1 MFFYMIFFLLLG
13 IIGGSLLLQIINLC
27 TFARLRISP
36 AKLAVK
42 PLVSILVPARNEE
55 DVIERCV
62 RSLVQQDYE
71 PLEILV
77 LDDQSQDKTA
87 TIVQSIIDELPAG
100 QKQRLRLL
108 QGEALPS
115 GWVGKNHAC
124 YQLAQQA
131 TGEYLIFT
139 DADTIHAPGVVQA
152 TISYMHH
159 FKLQLLTALPEHIM
173 SSIGER
179 LILPLLQFTIFTYL
193 PIVLVYKRPETSL
206 SIGNGQF
213 LCFAHSAYEAT
224 GGHAAVKNR
233 ILEDMHLARNIK
245 KAGYRMMLVD
255 GQGMLQCHMYRSF
268 HDVWDGFSKNLFA
281 LYNNSLLFAFCALL
295 FNMVLFVLP
304 AFILL
309 ASFVIA
315 LPSPLFFAAAIIY
328 LLTVLLRVIVTLRL
342 VQKQRFLM
350 LLLCFLNPLSHLL
363 EDLILLNSIHWHY
376 RKTGTRWKGR
386 YYSAV

>member
-1 MFFYMIFFLLLG
+1 MFFYVIFFLLLG
-13 IIGGSLLLQIINLC
+13 IIGGSLLLQIMNLC

-36 AKLAVK
+36 AELTVK
-42 PLVSILVPARNEE
+42 PMVSILVPARNEE

-77 LDDQSQDKTA
+77 LDDQSHDKTA
-87 TIVQSIIDELPAG
+87 TIVQGIIDELPAE

-115 GWVGKNHAC
+115 GWVGKNYAC

-131 TGEYLIFT
+131 TGDYLLFT
-139 DADTIHAPGVVQA
+139 DADTIHAPGVAQA
-152 TISYMHH
+152 TLSYMSH

-173 SSIGER
+173 ESIGER
-179 LILPLLQFTIFTYL
+179 LILPLLQFTILTYL
-193 PIVLVYKRPETSL
+193 PIALVYKRRETSL

-213 LCFAHSAYEAT
+213 LCFDRSAYEAI
-224 GGHAAVKNR
+224 GGHTAVKER

-245 KAGYRMMLVD
+245 KVGYRMMLVD
-255 GQGMLQCHMYRSF
+255 GQGMLQCQMYHSLQE
-268 HDVWDGFSKNLFA
+268 VWEGFSKNLFA
-281 LYNNSLLFAFCALL
+281 LYNSALIFALCAAL
-295 FNMVLFVLP
+295 FNLILFVLP
-304 AFILL
+304 AIILL
-309 ASFVIA
+309 TSLIVA
-315 LPSPLFFAAAIIY
+315 LPLSLVLSAAIIY
-328 LLTVLLRVIVTLRL
+328 LLTVLLRIIVTLRL
-342 VQKQRFLM
+342 VRKQRLLM

-363 EDLILLNSIHWHY
+363 EDLILLNSIRWHY
-376 RKTGTRWKGR
+376 RKTGTEWKGR